1 MVSDFPLEKSDK
13 RIGKDRG
20 DLFSTRVTRRT
31 LGIILPVFGAA
42 V

>member
-13 RIGKDRG
+13 RIGEGRG
-20 DLFSTRVTRRT
+20 DPFSTRVTRRT
-31 LGIILPVFGAA
+31 LGIILRVFGAA